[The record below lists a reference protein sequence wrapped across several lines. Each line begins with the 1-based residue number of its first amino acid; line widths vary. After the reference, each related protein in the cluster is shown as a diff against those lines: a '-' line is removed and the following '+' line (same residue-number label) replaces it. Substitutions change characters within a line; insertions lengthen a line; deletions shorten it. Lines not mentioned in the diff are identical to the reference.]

1 MLFLAA
7 LSQNSE
13 CFILFYHKIPK
24 VFSFKI
30 TKFLMFLAVLS
41 QNSEY
46 FMLFYHKIPNVL
58 AHRITFFLNTW

>member
-1 MLFLAA
+1 MFLAA

-30 TKFLMFLAVLS
+30 TKFLMFLAALS
-41 QNSEY
+41 QNSEC
-46 FMLFYHKIPNVL
+46 FILFYHKIPNDL
-58 AHRITFFLNTW
+58 ALRITFFLNAW